1 MLEANEKNKSLNKDI
16 KDKEEPNKF
25 RTEKYSNKNLKTQ
38 WIDSIWEEEDRWK
51 KQWTG
56 RQNDKNYLMWA
67 TERKWTLKMNKM
79 NRASGT

>member
-38 WIDSIWEEEDRWK
+38 WIDSI
-51 KQWTG
+51 
-56 RQNDKNYLMWA
+56 
-67 TERKWTLKMNKM
+67 
-79 NRASGT
+79 